1 MVYYIAEHVVNIMKG
16 VGRYREFVQILS
28 PLTDN
33 PNTLDSF
40 GQCPLYRPLVL
51 EEHQVE
57 LLEEKEIRRFLES
70 SKTSKNAIVD
80 IEGGRIFRW
89 GGDFW
94 AGKINNSGPDFQ
106 VGVDRNP
113 RRFGGICL

>member
-1 MVYYIAEHVVNIMKG
+1 M
-16 VGRYREFVQILS
+16 
-28 PLTDN
+28 
-33 PNTLDSF
+33 SF
-40 GQCPLYRPLVL
+40 IPTLVL

-57 LLEEKEIRRFLES
+57 LLEKKIFEDFLNLQKLL
-70 SKTSKNAIVD
+70 KTQLWTLREVGYSD
-80 IEGGRIFRW
+80 

-113 RRFGGICL
+113 RRFCGICL

>member
-57 LLEEKEIRRFLES
+57 LLEKKEIRRFLES

-89 GGDFW
+89 GGGIFGR
-94 AGKINNSGPDFQ
+94 GKLIILALTFKSG
-106 VGVDRNP
+106 
-113 RRFGGICL
+113 